1 MKIIFLGT
9 PEFGKIV
16 LKKLHE
22 SRHEVVAVVCQPDKP
37 VGRKQILT
45 SPPTK
50 VFATQNNIPVYQFN
64 SIKKEGVEPL
74 KALNADVMVTAAFG
88 QILSEE
94 ILNITPNGTINV
106 HGSLLPK
113 YRGAAPVQ
121 MCLVNAEEETGVTI
135 MKTDVGVDTGD
146 MILAEKIKIE
156 ETDTVESILEKLANI
171 GGDLLLKVL
180 DQIENKTVKFIKQN
194 EDDASYYPMI
204 KKEDALLNF
213 GEETKFVLGKIR
225 GYASWPTAYF
235 MVGDKKIKVYEAKR
249 EENLTLEEQ
258 QKPAGTFIRATSK
271 TGLVVKTQNGAVRL
285 TKLQGEGGK
294 VLDDKS
300 FLNGNSSLFNN

>member
-9 PEFGKIV
+9 PEFGLTV
-16 LKKLHE
+16 LKSLKE
-22 SRHEVVAVVCQPDKP
+22 SKHEVVAVVCQPDKP

-45 SPPTK
+45 PPPTK
-50 VFATQNNIPVYQFN
+50 VFALANNIPVYQFS
-64 SIKKEGVEPL
+64 SIRKEGVEPL

-121 MCLVNAEEETGVTI
+121 MCLVNSEEETGVTI

-146 MILAEKIKIE
+146 MILSEKIKIE
-156 ETDTVESILEKLANI
+156 NTDTVESILEKLAVI
-171 GGDLLLKVL
+171 GSKLLLEVL

-194 EDDASYYPMI
+194 EQEATYFPMI
-204 KKEDALLNF
+204 KKEDALLDF
-213 GEETKFVLGKIR
+213 SKETKFVLGKIR
-225 GYASWPTAYF
+225 GYSTWPTAYF
-235 MVGDKKIKVYEAKR
+235 FVGDKKIKVYEA
-249 EENLTLEEQ
+249 EIFDNLTPEEQ
-258 QKPAGTFIRATSK
+258 QKTAGTVLRATSK
-271 TGLVVKTQNGAVRL
+271 TGLVVKTTNGAVRL
-285 TKLQGEGGK
+285 KKLQIEGGK
-294 VLDDKS
+294 PMDDKS
-300 FLNGNSSLFNN
+300 FLNGNANLFNN

>member
-9 PEFGKIV
+9 PEFGLTV
-16 LKKLHE
+16 LKSLVNSK
-22 SRHEVVAVVCQPDKP
+22 HEVVAVVCQPDKP

-45 SPPTK
+45 PPPTK
-50 VFATQNNIPVYQFN
+50 VFALENNIPVYQFN
-64 SIKKEGVEPL
+64 SIRKEGLTPL

-146 MILAEKIKIE
+146 MILSEKVKIE
-156 ETDTVESILEKLANI
+156 NHDTVESILEKLAVI
-171 GGDLLLKVL
+171 GSKLLLEVL

-194 EDDASYYPMI
+194 ESEATYFPMI
-204 KKEDALLNF
+204 KKEDALLDF
-213 GEETKFVLGKIR
+213 DMETKFVLGKIR
-225 GYASWPTAYF
+225 GYKTWPTAYF
-235 MVGDKKIKVYEAKR
+235 FVGDKKIKVYEA
-249 EENLTLEEQ
+249 EIFENLTPEEQ
-258 QKPAGTFIRATSK
+258 QIPAGEFIRATSK
-271 TGLVVKTQNGAVRL
+271 TGLIVKTQNGAVRL
-285 TKLQGEGGK
+285 KTLQIEGGK
-294 VLDDKS
+294 PMDDKS
-300 FLNGNSSLFNN
+300 FLNGNANLFNS